1 MYPVRITFQKTPMN
15 MEQPSQEPSKE
26 ERIATLKRLIAE
38 NSRDLETLGGQDAID
53 AQRAIEVYQ
62 KDLEALERGE

>member
-1 MYPVRITFQKTPMN
+1 MPKA
-15 MEQPSQEPSKE
+15 EPTKE
-26 ERIATLKRLIAE
+26 EQIARLKRLIAE

-62 KDLEALERGE
+62 KDLEELERGA